1 MNIADVLLPY
11 SLGYY
16 YEKELL
22 YDRALSLVSD
32 VCVEAGIVETGIV
45 DDWQSGEVT

>member
-1 MNIADVLLPY
+1 MNIAYVLLPY

-22 YDRALSLVSD
+22 YDRALSLDSD
-32 VCVEAGIVETGIV
+32 MCV
-45 DDWQSGEVT
+45 